1 MKIKSFIDL
10 FIDSKDT
17 FEGQEKG
24 EDVVLIL
31 RRHVFVIYSQLAVFL
46 MAILVPIIIGK
57 VFQGFISTNNL
68 FTEFIFISTVWY
80 MFTWIMVFYALTMYS
95 LNVVIVTNHRIID
108 SGQKGFFD
116 RKISEFHLSKVQDI
130 TVHTRGIIETV
141 LRFGSIEVQTASEER
156 QFIFKQLPNPEHV
169 KDVIMDLA
177 DLDIPRKNPDIGS
190 V

>member
-31 RRHVFVIYSQLAVFL
+31 RRHVFVIYTQLLVFFI
-46 MAILVPIIIGK
+46 AIMVPPVIGK
-57 VFQGFISTNNL
+57 ALHSFISSKDI
-68 FTEFIFISTVWY
+68 FFEFIFVSTMWY
-80 MFTWIMVFYALTMYS
+80 MFAWIMIFYALTMYS

-108 SGQKGFFD
+108 SRQKGFFD

-141 LRFGSIEVQTASEER
+141 LKFGSIEVQTASEER
-156 QFIFKQLPNPEHV
+156 QFIFTQLPNPEHV

-177 DLDIPRKNPDIGS
+177 DLDIPRKNP
-190 V
+190 